1 MESSI
6 LDPGAPRPELPH
18 SVRWRYAT
26 TLWIIGAVLL
36 AYSIGIAWTGGIDFT
51 LAGIRL
57 RSRTWQRPALLGFVC
72 LAFVATVDRR
82 HAWRVAGQL
91 VSRVGRAWSA
101 IVATISP
108 SAIATTATVSTF
120 VAGLAFGTFVAGGA
134 DSSGYLNQARS
145 FAHGRALEESRI
157 PERLPWR
164 EAGYK
169 LAPLGYRPAADGRS
183 LAPTYPPG
191 YPLLM
196 APAFRMN
203 ARLAYVIVP
212 LCGAFAV
219 WLTYA
224 LGRGLSLPGAGAAA
238 AVLLSLSPTFLYQ
251 LIQPMG
257 DVPATAAW
265 LLTLFLARR
274 ATLSTA
280 ILSGVVAGI
289 AVTIRP
295 NLLPLAGISWIACA
309 ISDSGGRWR
318 RVSAAVAATVPP
330 LLVLG
335 AIQSVR
341 YGSPLASGYG
351 ALHSLFSLEN
361 IGPNLERYPRW
372 ICETHT
378 PLIALFVL
386 APLWLAKRRQHR
398 WFSIL
403 LWAFAIAVVAAYLP
417 YVYFQTFE
425 WTYTRFLLPAIPIM
439 WLLVAAPI
447 DSVSHRMRPA
457 AKAAI
462 AVLLVLLV
470 GGFCLYV
477 AKTRYIFALHIGE
490 RKYVQSAD
498 FVRQALPPTALLI
511 SMQHSG
517 SLWFYTSRPIVR
529 WDYLD
534 ARELNEVLDWAASH
548 GYQPFLIVD
557 REEFERISAKF
568 LPRAQRTLERLRP
581 LAEFGDAR
589 VYAFE

>member
-6 LDPGAPRPELPH
+6 LDPGAPRPEL
-18 SVRWRYAT
+18 SQVRWRYAT
-26 TLWIIGAVLL
+26 TLWIIGAALL
-36 AYSIGIAWTGGIDFT
+36 AYSILIAWTGGIDFT

-57 RSRTWQRPALLGFVC
+57 RSRTWQRPALLGFVS
-72 LAFVATVDRR
+72 LAIVATLDRR

-91 VSRVGRAWSA
+91 VSRVWRGWSA
-101 IVATISP
+101 IVATVSP
-108 SAIATTATVSTF
+108 SAIATTATVWTF
-120 VAGLAFGTFVAGGA
+120 VAGFAFGTFIAGGA
-134 DSSGYLNQARS
+134 DSSGYLNQARL
-145 FAHGRALEESRI
+145 FAHGQALDESRI

-169 LAPLGYRPAADGRS
+169 LAPLGYRPAANGTK
-183 LAPTYPPG
+183 LAPSYPPG

-196 APAFRMN
+196 APAFRMD
-203 ARLAYVIVP
+203 ARLAYLIVP
-212 LCGAFAV
+212 LCGALAV

-224 LGRGLSLPGAGAAA
+224 LGRRLRLPGGGAAA

-251 LIQPMG
+251 LIQPMS
-257 DVPATAAW
+257 DVPVTAAW
-265 LLTLFLARR
+265 LLTLFLAHR

-280 ILSGVVAGI
+280 TLSGVVAGVAI
-289 AVTIRP
+289 AIRP
-295 NLLPLAGISWIACA
+295 NLLPLAGLSWIACA
-309 ISDSGGRWR
+309 MPDSGGRWR
-318 RVSAAVAATVPP
+318 RVSAAVAATLPA
-330 LLVLG
+330 LAVLG

-341 YGSPLASGYG
+341 HGSPFASGYG
-351 ALHSLFSLEN
+351 ALHSLFAFEN

-372 ICETHT
+372 MFETHT
-378 PLIALFVL
+378 PLIALFVI
-386 APLWLAKRRQHR
+386 APLWLARRREYR
-398 WFSIL
+398 WFSLL
-403 LWAFAIAVVAAYLP
+403 LWAFAAAVVAAYLP
-417 YVYFQTFE
+417 YVYFQAFE

-439 WLLVAAPI
+439 WLLVGAPI
-447 DSVSHRMRPA
+447 DLVSNRRRPA

-462 AVLLVLLV
+462 AVLLVSLV

-477 AKTRYIFALHIGE
+477 AKTRYIFGLQRGE

-498 FVRQALPPTALLI
+498 FVRDALPPNALLI

-534 ARELNEVLDWAASH
+534 ARELNDVLDWAASH

-557 REEFERISAKF
+557 REELERISAKF
-568 LPRAQRTLERLRP
+568 LPRARQTLERLRP